1 MLHCYGSY
9 YYDISKDSS
18 VLGVKMS
25 INDKFLI
32 RGERLKLERKR
43 LKLTQPEMAEI
54 VGKAVGSVVRYE
66 KQGDPLNQDQLV
78 ALYDAGFDVHFIT
91 FGTRATTL
99 SSEEY
104 ALIDAF
110 RSVKS
115 EARAGFVGMANAYAS
130 QNKALS

>member
-43 LKLTQPEMAEI
+43 LKLTQPAIAELLN
-54 VGKAVGSVVRYE
+54 VAVGSVVRYE
-66 KQGDPLNQDQLV
+66 KQGDPLNQNQLM
-78 ALYDAGFDVHFIT
+78 ALQDAGFDTIYIT
-91 FGTRATTL
+91 YGRRVADL
-99 SSEEY
+99 SDDEY
-104 ALIDAF
+104 E
-110 RSVKS
+110 VV
-115 EARAGFVGMANAYAS
+115 EAYRCIADETKAGFIAMCKAYAS
-130 QNKALS
+130 ANMKR